1 MNSNKVIKPFGY
13 YKAIAR
19 EKMTGKILKLSP
31 IIIMSVILPL
41 FVSGYLTVFYKED
54 NEFFNNI
61 LSTISNILIIIPFEM
76 GFTIFYMNH
85 FYGKPAK
92 VGDVFDGYKY
102 IIKLIPYI
110 LVTEI
115 VSYASAW
122 GIGFIINASETMVS
136 LVTTIITV
144 VMFVIQICISFTTNF
159 LYDEGEKGGIKA
171 LASSIKLAGGN
182 ILYIT
187 GLYFSFILWMFA
199 IIFTF
204 GIAALYVIPYM
215 EFTLIALYEDLKN
228 PPENIIDEKEIL

>member
-13 YKAIAR
+13 YKAIAK
-19 EKMTGKILKLSP
+19 EKMAGKILKLSP
-31 IIIMSVILPL
+31 VIIMSVVLPL
-41 FVSGYLTVFYKED
+41 FIGGYLKVFYKEG

-61 LSTISNILIIIPFEM
+61 LSTLSNILIITPFKM
-76 GFTIFYMNH
+76 GFTVFYMNH
-85 FYGKPAK
+85 FYGKSAK

-115 VSYASAW
+115 VSFTSAW
-122 GIGFIINASETMVS
+122 GMGFIIGASETMVS
-136 LVTTIITV
+136 LVTTVMTV
-144 VMFVIQICISFTTNF
+144 LMFVIQIYISFTTNF

-171 LASSIKLAGGN
+171 LVSSIKLAGGN

-187 GLYFSFILWMFA
+187 GLYFSFTLWMFA

-204 GIAALYVIPYM
+204 GIATLYVIPYM